1 MKHSHKILSAIALIA
16 AFALGGA
23 SLSSCKKSEFP
34 AANGEI
40 FGITGGVG
48 SGENSGITEVP
59 PSAPQIT
66 PNENNGQNGEEGGG
80 VTATPPSATP
90 PSVAAPPTQIP
101 EEKPQEKPVVK
112 PVAVQKAEY
121 ILVGADGVNI
131 RSSAGQD
138 STSFGKAEKNTLYA
152 LIGKSGKWY
161 KTVYKDKTAYIYAD
175 YCSVVYLNKSANE
188 KVERVIS
195 EGTKQLGVKYVY
207 GAVRYIDANGRLIS
221 GFSKAEFDCSSL
233 MQYIF
238 KVGANVNL
246 QSTTRTQIYQGKT
259 VADKLQRGDLMF
271 FTNSS
276 RVNNTGIERIGHVAL
291 YLGDNYILH
300 TASDYAKIERIS
312 SQRWAYYIQSR
323 RLI

>member
-1 MKHSHKILSAIALIA
+1 MKHSHKILSAIAVLA

-23 SLSSCKKSEFP
+23 SLSSCNKSEFS
-34 AANGEI
+34 AVGGEE
-40 FGITGGVG
+40 FWITGGVG
-48 SGENSGITEVP
+48 SGENSP
-59 PSAPQIT
+59 PIMDIT
-66 PNENNGQNGEEGGG
+66 PDENGGQNGGEEGG
-80 VTATPPSATP
+80 TETP
-90 PSVAAPPTQIP
+90 PSVAEPPAETVP
-101 EEKPQEKPVVK
+101 EEKPPEKPQEKPVVK
-112 PVAVQKAEY
+112 PVAVEKAEY
-121 ILVGADGVNI
+121 VLVGADGVNI
-131 RSSAGQD
+131 RSAAGQD
-138 STSFGKAEKNTLYA
+138 SAALGKAEKNTLYA

-175 YCSVVYLNKSANE
+175 YCSVVYMNKSANE
-188 KVERVIS
+188 KIERVIA
-195 EGTKQLGVKYVY
+195 EGCKLLGVKYVY

-221 GFSKAEFDCSSL
+221 GFSKDKFDCSSL

-246 QSTTRTQIYQGKT
+246 QSNTRTQIYQGKT

-312 SQRWAYYIQSR
+312 SQRWAYYIQSQR
-323 RLI
+323 ML